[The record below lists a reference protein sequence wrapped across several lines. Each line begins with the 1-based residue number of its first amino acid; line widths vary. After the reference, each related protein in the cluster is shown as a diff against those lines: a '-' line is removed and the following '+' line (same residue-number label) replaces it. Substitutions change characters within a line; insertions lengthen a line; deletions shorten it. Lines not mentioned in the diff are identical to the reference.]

1 MTTLLDTSIIIPY
14 LGSVAYDRLVWTRL
28 VREQVHISAVSAMEL
43 LAGSLRADQRRKAT
57 AFLDRLEQR
66 GRIVE
71 PSRDDWRQA
80 GTILARY
87 QNRFGHVE
95 PVVHVGDILITLGA
109 QRLGAELVTENGE
122 HFRLWARFLGT
133 QRRPRL
139 LVLERRAHL
148 NTAREHWRD

>member
-1 MTTLLDTSIIIPY
+1 VSTLLDTSIVIPY
-14 LGSVAYDRLVWTRL
+14 LGSVAYDRFVWTRL
-28 VREQVHISAVSAMEL
+28 VREQVHISAVTAMEL
-43 LAGSLRADQRRKAT
+43 LAGSLRLDQRRKAT

-66 GRIVE
+66 ARILE

-95 PVVHVGDILITLGA
+95 PAVHVGDILIALGA

-122 HFRLWARFLGT
+122 HFRLCVRFLAAP
-133 QRRPRL
+133 RRPRL
-139 LVLERRAHL
+139 LVLERHTHRNA
-148 NTAREHWRD
+148 ARER